1 MAGMGEHTVLHI
13 GDITL
18 LWSDWAPWSDLL
30 IDNRGG
36 LGVAIPNQIPGV
48 YEVKY
53 ADSEGDDERLY
64 IGKAAD
70 LRMRVRQGLVKG
82 KLPHPGGKNIR
93 DAEDVSRLVVR
104 WAVTN
109 RPAAAEEELHQVYRS
124 KFGMLPAYTR
134 NS

>member
-1 MAGMGEHTVLHI
+1 MAGMAEHAVLHI

-18 LWSDWAPWSDLL
+18 RWSDWAPWSDLL

-53 ADSEGDDERLY
+53 VDRDGDERLY

-109 RPAAAEEELHQVYRS
+109 RPAAAEEELHQEYRS
-124 KFGMLPAYTR
+124 KFGTLPTYTR

>member
-1 MAGMGEHTVLHI
+1 MAPTPGDI
-13 GDITL
+13 SDITL
-18 LWSDWAPWSDLL
+18 RWSDRVPWSDLL

-53 ADSEGDDERLY
+53 ADRDGDERLY

-70 LRMRVRQGLVKG
+70 LRMHVRQGLVKG
-82 KLPHPGGKNIR
+82 KIPHPGGKNIR
-93 DAEDVSRLVVR
+93 DTEDVSRLVVH
-104 WAVTN
+104 WAATN
-109 RPAAAEEELHQVYRS
+109 RPAAAEEELRQAHRS
-124 KFGMLPAYTR
+124 KFGTLPTYTR